1 MNKTY
6 TVFRLTIANKLVD
19 MGFKCVATGINFK
32 NPKYRVFHF
41 ENSEELQKVIKELVA
56 QK

>member
-41 ENSEELQKVIKELVA
+41 ENSEELQKAIKELVA
-56 QK
+56 